1 MPKVYEGQLWGEGK
15 RFGIVLA
22 RFNELIGQRLLEG
35 ALDGLRRHGVREEDM
50 EVALVPGAF
59 EIPLVARRL
68 AQSGQYAA
76 VICLGVV
83 IRGQTPHFEYVAS
96 EAAKGIANAAQQT
109 GVPVIFGLITADTLE
124 QAMERAGGK
133 AGNKGFDAAL
143 SALEMAN
150 LLETLAD

>member
-35 ALDGLRRHGVREEDM
+35 ALDGLRRHGVREEDI

-76 VICLGVV
+76 VICLGAV

-109 GVPVIFGLITADTLE
+109 GVPVLFGLITADTLE

-150 LLETLAD
+150 LMARLAD